1 MNIVPQS
8 STHFCAFNFY
18 GNLAVPFFR
27 TERYKEINK
36 YYWIVYRENTWKEEA
51 ILGNVTLS
59 CSPIRGAH
67 PFYILKKNDLFIV
80 YSKRAFYGIWM
91 HITKSYFSYFIAPKV
106 SHFLHLRSTSI
117 NNKSFTINFPRKKE
131 KTTIILIKNSQPLA
145 LMVLQFL
152 PCDSSSLL
160 N

>member
-1 MNIVPQS
+1 MRNCLHQS

-27 TERYKEINK
+27 TERYKEIN
-36 YYWIVYRENTWKEEA
+36 TWKEKA

-59 CSPIRGAH
+59 CSPICGAH

-80 YSKRAFYGIWM
+80 YSKRAFHGIWM

-131 KTTIILIKNSQPLA
+131 KATIILIKNSRPFALEVLA
-145 LMVLQFL
+145 
-152 PCDSSSLL
+152 
-160 N
+160 